1 MSAMESC
8 AGCCVCVHCGLGLIR
23 MPATVGDTL
32 QSATTAV
39 RSMGINVQRFFDPE
53 LGVVIGEKTAL
64 MPGRPRHLGGSSEA
78 QEIMKTSGRAQRSA
92 APPSVSPPLQ
102 EAVPTLPKPREN
114 MYGIG
119 LRIAESP
126 PHKVLA
132 VNDLRDAGMKQ
143 INHVVFKGDI
153 LRAVGDT
160 DVEILNMDELEWHIF
175 GHKGEMVTLFFFRP
189 TTGQSFAVPV
199 KRHVPIQFALGM
211 SVTRQAPYSVKRVDE
226 LLDPNNDNVGD
237 LVEAG
242 DLIEFVNGRNCANE
256 GLKVLD
262 DIVFGPIDS
271 LCKIVFRRL
280 RTGQNYELVFK
291 RHIPVSSWWRWEDAG
306 GMQAANWE
314 PPEDN
319 APSLPV
325 LQGGSLKGFE
335 ADDVTGEFI

>member
-1 MSAMESC
+1 
-8 AGCCVCVHCGLGLIR
+8 
-23 MPATVGDTL
+23 
-32 QSATTAV
+32 
-39 RSMGINVQRFFDPE
+39 
-53 LGVVIGEKTAL
+53 
-64 MPGRPRHLGGSSEA
+64 
-78 QEIMKTSGRAQRSA
+78 
-92 APPSVSPPLQ
+92 
-102 EAVPTLPKPREN
+102 
-114 MYGIG
+114 
-119 LRIAESP
+119 
-126 PHKVLA
+126 
-132 VNDLRDAGMKQ
+132 
-143 INHVVFKGDI
+143 
-153 LRAVGDT
+153 
-160 DVEILNMDELEWHIF
+160 
-175 GHKGEMVTLFFFRP
+175 
-189 TTGQSFAVPV
+189 
-199 KRHVPIQFALGM
+199 
-211 SVTRQAPYSVKRVDE
+211 VDE